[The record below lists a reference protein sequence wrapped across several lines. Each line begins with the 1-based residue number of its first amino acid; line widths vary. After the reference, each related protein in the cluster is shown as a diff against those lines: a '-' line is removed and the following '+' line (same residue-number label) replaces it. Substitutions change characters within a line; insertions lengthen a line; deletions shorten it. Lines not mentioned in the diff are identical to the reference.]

1 MNSLTPILENLLENN
16 ISIAIV
22 DLTEYRQITASARSV
37 IREELDFIITTGNA
51 WQNIV
56 LTFFGFLMVFD
67 QDDLDALIE
76 YVNEQGLEQS

>member
-16 ISIAIV
+16 ISITIV

-37 IREELDFIITTGNA
+37 IRKELDFNITTGNA

-56 LTFFGFLMVFD
+56 LTFVGFLMVFD

-76 YVNEQGLEQS
+76 YLNEQGLEQS